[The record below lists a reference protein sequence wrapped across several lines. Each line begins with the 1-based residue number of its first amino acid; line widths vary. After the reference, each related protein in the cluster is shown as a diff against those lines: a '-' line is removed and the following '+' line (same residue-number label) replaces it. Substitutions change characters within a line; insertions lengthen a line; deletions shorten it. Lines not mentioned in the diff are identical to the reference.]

1 MRYVITFLVGLV
13 IGGGAAIFLLG
24 VPRAKTLPG
33 TRVEAPAGETSSST
47 AVVTLRDG
55 FVNELLVSV
64 FRDLSPPTFNLAS
77 TIRETPWAKPPA
89 NGGGTDRGMDR
100 APYLILPADST
111 EGSSPFKNAAFQGG
125 CTNSVTLAQESGGVK
140 TQVQFANGN
149 ISAPLVFS
157 GSYNLLGNCI
167 QFKGWAQT
175 SIQLSFD
182 QPTQTL
188 YGRVNVDGVNLEG
201 VNPAANNFVTVFVR
215 NAIDSRVNPLELL
228 RPGQLQ
234 LMIPVKA
241 SNGSVKAQ
249 VKDVRSEAQDGQLRL
264 HITYEFSGA
273 KGQPQT

>member
-1 MRYVITFLVGLV
+1 MKYLITFLVGLV

-24 VPRAKTLPG
+24 VTRAKTLPG
-33 TRVEAPAGETSSST
+33 TRVEAPTGETSPNT

-64 FRDLSPPTFNLAS
+64 FRDLTPPTFNLGS
-77 TIRETPWAKPPA
+77 NMYEPQQIFPPA
-89 NGGGTDRGMDR
+89 NAG
-100 APYLILPADST
+100 ST
-111 EGSSPFKNAAFQGG
+111 EPLFTNAAFQGG
-125 CTNSVTLAQESGGVK
+125 CTNSVTLAQESSGVK
-140 TQVQFANGN
+140 TLVQFANGS

-157 GSYNLLGNCI
+157 GSYNLLGNCM

-175 SIQLSFD
+175 SILLSFD
-182 QPTQTL
+182 QAAQTL

-241 SNGSVKAQ
+241 GNGSVKAQ
-249 VKDVRSEAQDGQLRL
+249 VKDVKSEAKDGSLLL
-264 HITYEFSGA
+264 HITYEFAGS
-273 KGQPQT
+273 KGDQPTS